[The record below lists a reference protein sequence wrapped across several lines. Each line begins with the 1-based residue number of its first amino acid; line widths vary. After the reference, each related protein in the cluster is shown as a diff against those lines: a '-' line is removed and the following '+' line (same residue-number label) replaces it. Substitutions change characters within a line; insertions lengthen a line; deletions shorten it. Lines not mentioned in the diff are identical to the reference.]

1 MRTSVLIFFSR
12 QAHFVTQGLT
22 TPANAYLTTRII
34 NITYAKLRV
43 INTYYNEAYRASRPE
58 GRKGICDIYGEDF

>member
-1 MRTSVLIFFSR
+1 VSMSTIVSETWRYFFLSE
-12 QAHFVTQGLT
+12 T
-22 TPANAYLTTRII
+22 
-34 NITYAKLRV
+34 RV